1 MPVRIV
7 VRNVLTEANPA
18 EATYSFDKH
27 LITLGRHED
36 CDIPLQ
42 DRSVSRDHARIYFE
56 NGEWKVEDV
65 GSSRGTLLNERNLTA
80 YEPKVLR
87 PGDAVIIS
95 PYRIELQ
102 VDADPWDE
110 NTPPSL
116 GGAEGEESVTSA
128 LRSDFL
134 RWMDQNFGGEPPSL
148 LVLDGHSAGREIRLE
163 ELGRDTLLGRGLDCS
178 FAFEDE
184 SVSRHHARL
193 RRGARGVEI
202 IDLDSRN
209 HVAVNGQIVKSAEL
223 RSGDE
228 VRLGKVRLKF
238 KDPVSSPDER
248 AVSKPDR
255 HAQTTAN
262 VEVDQVWPKTAED
275 SDSFVVAPLRPL
287 EVPLDLTPARAG
299 LAPEPN
305 ALAALPVT
313 PAFDPSAPAALPSA
327 TRPPPPPTPQ
337 IAIPAPAV
345 EKPSAPP
352 TAGTATSPS
361 TAADKGQAAPPKADS
376 SRPAASSDA
385 PRPKDSVDDASRPTP
400 RPRKAAPREV
410 DPEPLEPE
418 RSALLMPLLVAFF
431 AMLMLAAMVM
441 VALLFR

>member
-27 LITLGRHED
+27 LITLGRHEG

-56 NGEWKVEDV
+56 KGEWKVEDV
-65 GSSRGTLLNERNLTA
+65 GSSRGTLLNERNLVA
-80 YEPKVLR
+80 YEAKVLH
-87 PGDAVIIS
+87 PGDAVVIS
-95 PYRIELQ
+95 PYRIELF
-102 VDADPWDE
+102 VEADPWNE

-148 LVLDGHSAGREIRLE
+148 LVLDGHAAGREIRLE
-163 ELGRDTLLGRGLDCS
+163 DLGRDTLLGRGLDCS

-193 RRGARGVEI
+193 RRGVQGVEI
-202 IDLDSRN
+202 LDLDSRN
-209 HVAVNGQIVKSAEL
+209 HIAVNGQIVKSAVL

-238 KDPVSSPDER
+238 KDPVSSASED
-248 AVSKPDR
+248 AAKPDR

-299 LAPEPN
+299 VGVSEP
-305 ALAALPVT
+305 V
-313 PAFDPSAPAALPSA
+313 SAKPAA
-327 TRPPPPPTPQ
+327 
-337 IAIPAPAV
+337 AV
-345 EKPSAPP
+345 EPSAPP
-352 TAGTATSPS
+352 AVPLATRPAPAPPAQAATPSPADEKPRAAAVPSTPAS
-361 TAADKGQAAPPKADS
+361 TAATEGEPAPAKAAPAKSA
-376 SRPAASSDA
+376 AASQVSRSKGSD
-385 PRPKDSVDDASRPTP
+385 DESSRPTP
-400 RPRKAAPREV
+400 RPRKAAAAREV
-410 DPEPLEPE
+410 EPELLEPE

-431 AMLMLAAMVM
+431 AVLMLAAIVM
-441 VALLFR
+441 LALLFR